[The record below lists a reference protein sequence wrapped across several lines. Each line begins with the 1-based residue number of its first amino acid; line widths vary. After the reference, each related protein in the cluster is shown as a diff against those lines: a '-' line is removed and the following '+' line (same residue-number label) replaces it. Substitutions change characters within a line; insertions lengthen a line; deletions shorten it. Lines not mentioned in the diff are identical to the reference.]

1 MKALE
6 KLWARLTEPHHAIRE
21 PEKRGRAKLLA
32 SLALLATLLCLVF
45 MIVDLFFREA
55 SPAHWQTR
63 VTAISLDSSVA
74 ILFAGVYVLSR
85 TQHYTLAAF
94 LLVGAASGSSFLAL
108 FLLPPDP
115 LFLAFLLLGI
125 LSSGLF
131 LSRRATMIVF
141 GATLLGLA
149 GVARLFSFS
158 RLDLITALFLI
169 ISVTALAQITYVFH
183 EQDLKQIKQ
192 QARQLAESEEDYRS
206 IFENAMDGI
215 FQSTPGG
222 KFLRVNPAMAR
233 IFGYVSPQEMT
244 ASVGDIR
251 QILYINPDKREEWKR
266 LLEENG
272 SAIGFE
278 VQERHKDGSV
288 IWTLSNTHAVCDACG
303 TLLYYEGVLQDITLR
318 KQAEEALFRRAEE
331 LAALQAT
338 MLEIITIHNVKD
350 VLQAI
355 VERSVALLLATS
367 GGLYLCD
374 PERQEV
380 RCVVSYNTPRDF
392 TGTVLKY
399 GVGAAGVVALSGQPL
414 IIDDY
419 RAWSGRAEA
428 FEEEQPF
435 AAVLSVPMIWH
446 GQVTGVIHVLRNA
459 NVECFTQADQDLLT
473 LFANHAAIAVENAR
487 LHEAM
492 QLELEQRKKAEEA
505 LRLDGQIMANMANGV
520 ILVRVSDQAI
530 IFTNPQFE
538 TMFGYGTGELIG
550 KHISIINAPTDK
562 SPEEIAQDI
571 MKALKEDGI
580 WKGEIQSVRK
590 DGTTF
595 WSYASVSTF
604 EHGTY
609 GTVWIAA
616 HQDIT
621 TRKQAEEM
629 IRISEERFRT
639 ILNELQDGFYE
650 VDLKGNFTFFNP
662 AYSRTLGFD
671 EEEMMGLNYR
681 SYMSQETA
689 QAVYKTYNKV
699 YRTGIPQQAVSM
711 EMIRKNGTY
720 RFMETSISLIKTDG
734 KIEGFRGLV
743 RDVTERKRAEETLR
757 KAHDELEVLIQ
768 KRTAQ
773 LEASLKALRTSE
785 ERLRFLVAASP
796 AVIYTSKTSGDFA
809 ATFLSENVTTQL
821 SYTARDFVDDPNF
834 WASHIYPEDAP
845 RVFAG
850 LPHLFETGHLVHEYR
865 FRHQNGEWRW
875 MRDEMTLVRDATGAP
890 LEIIGCLFDITERK
904 EAEEKIT
911 AALQEKEILLRE
923 IHHRVKNNLQVIS
936 SLLNLQSDYLSDEHA
951 LQVFKQTQN
960 RLRSMALIHD
970 QLHTGTNLAALDFAG
985 YIEKL
990 TRYLFQTYGVEPDTI
1005 RLQLDIAGIAL
1016 PLETAIPCGLLVHE
1030 LVSNALEH
1038 GFPNRAGGNLW
1049 IRMRHK
1055 GGRYRLVVGNDGV
1068 ALPQAVDIRHP
1079 SPSAYRWSTC
1089 WWNN

>member
-338 MLEIITIHNVKD
+338 MLEIITIHK
-350 VLQAI
+350 
-355 VERSVALLLATS
+355 
-367 GGLYLCD
+367 C
-374 PERQEV
+374 
-380 RCVVSYNTPRDF
+380 
-392 TGTVLKY
+392 
-399 GVGAAGVVALSGQPL
+399 
-414 IIDDY
+414 
-419 RAWSGRAEA
+419 
-428 FEEEQPF
+428 
-435 AAVLSVPMIWH
+435 
-446 GQVTGVIHVLRNA
+446 
-459 NVECFTQADQDLLT
+459 
-473 LFANHAAIAVENAR
+473 
-487 LHEAM
+487 
-492 QLELEQRKKAEEA
+492 
-505 LRLDGQIMANMANGV
+505 
-520 ILVRVSDQAI
+520 
-530 IFTNPQFE
+530 
-538 TMFGYGTGELIG
+538 
-550 KHISIINAPTDK
+550 
-562 SPEEIAQDI
+562 
-571 MKALKEDGI
+571 
-580 WKGEIQSVRK
+580 
-590 DGTTF
+590 
-595 WSYASVSTF
+595 
-604 EHGTY
+604 
-609 GTVWIAA
+609 
-616 HQDIT
+616 
-621 TRKQAEEM
+621 
-629 IRISEERFRT
+629 
-639 ILNELQDGFYE
+639 
-650 VDLKGNFTFFNP
+650 
-662 AYSRTLGFD
+662 
-671 EEEMMGLNYR
+671 
-681 SYMSQETA
+681 
-689 QAVYKTYNKV
+689 
-699 YRTGIPQQAVSM
+699 
-711 EMIRKNGTY
+711 
-720 RFMETSISLIKTDG
+720 
-734 KIEGFRGLV
+734 
-743 RDVTERKRAEETLR
+743 
-757 KAHDELEVLIQ
+757 
-768 KRTAQ
+768 
-773 LEASLKALRTSE
+773 
-785 ERLRFLVAASP
+785 
-796 AVIYTSKTSGDFA
+796 
-809 ATFLSENVTTQL
+809 
-821 SYTARDFVDDPNF
+821 
-834 WASHIYPEDAP
+834 
-845 RVFAG
+845 
-850 LPHLFETGHLVHEYR
+850 
-865 FRHQNGEWRW
+865 
-875 MRDEMTLVRDATGAP
+875 
-890 LEIIGCLFDITERK
+890 
-904 EAEEKIT
+904 
-911 AALQEKEILLRE
+911 
-923 IHHRVKNNLQVIS
+923 
-936 SLLNLQSDYLSDEHA
+936 
-951 LQVFKQTQN
+951 
-960 RLRSMALIHD
+960 
-970 QLHTGTNLAALDFAG
+970 
-985 YIEKL
+985 
-990 TRYLFQTYGVEPDTI
+990 
-1005 RLQLDIAGIAL
+1005 
-1016 PLETAIPCGLLVHE
+1016 
-1030 LVSNALEH
+1030 
-1038 GFPNRAGGNLW
+1038 
-1049 IRMRHK
+1049 
-1055 GGRYRLVVGNDGV
+1055 
-1068 ALPQAVDIRHP
+1068 
-1079 SPSAYRWSTC
+1079 
-1089 WWNN
+1089 